1 MLEDV
6 LSALQN
12 FRHNKM
18 RTFLSLLGIII
29 GVSSV
34 VITMNLSRSL
44 EKSIA
49 LAFNDLN
56 NLMVSIWAT
65 DRRNAALLFN
75 DRYTETLKKRIPQI
89 KHVFAFNSFNAAA
102 MRGRLNAGTKD
113 CFGIEYGYIE
123 ANKWELEYGTLFTAS
138 DFVSGA
144 HKVIIGENI
153 ARGLFPEGSA
163 VGKKLT
169 LSVQNGR
176 NERLLFMCM
185 VVGVLKTQATSMG
198 QMQEYVLVPRS
209 FMAMQ
214 LGITRPF
221 SVDVQLYDTVQDF
234 QVIEDAIKAV
244 SDEYANRKNTV
255 RTWSAQS
262 MQKQIQS
269 SLTMIALVLSG
280 IAALSLLIGGI
291 GIMNIMLVT
300 VAERRQEIGI
310 RKAIGATTGA
320 ILSQFLT
327 ESAAISI
334 VGGAAGLGIGFLISL
349 AAIAPVLRQFS
360 GGDTIVVAFNMHGAL
375 IAFFISVCAGVF
387 FGFYPAWQAGK
398 LDPIKALEET

>member
-1 MLEDV
+1 MVEDI

-18 RTFLSLLGIII
+18 RTLLSLLGIII

-44 EKSIA
+44 EESIA
-49 LAFNDLN
+49 LVFKELSS
-56 NLMVSIWAT
+56 SIISVWPS
-65 DRRNAALLFN
+65 DRRNSALLFS
-75 DRYTETLKKRIPQI
+75 DRYVETLKKRIPQI
-89 KHVFAFNSFNAAA
+89 KHVFQFASFNAAA

-113 CFGIEYGYIE
+113 CYGIDYGYIE
-123 ANKWELEYGTLFTAS
+123 ANKWKLAYGTLFTVS
-138 DFVSGA
+138 DFMSGA

-153 ARGLFPEGSA
+153 ARGLFPEGGA
-163 VGKKLT
+163 VGKKIS

-176 NERLLFMCM
+176 NARLLFMCT
-185 VVGVLKTQATSMG
+185 VIGVLKTQDTPMG
-198 QMQEYVLVPRS
+198 QMQEYVLLPRS

-221 SVDVQLYDTVQDF
+221 SVDVQMYDTVTDF
-234 QVIEDAIKAV
+234 QAVEDAIKAV
-244 SDEYANRKNTV
+244 SDEYANSKNTIG
-255 RTWSAQS
+255 TWSAQS

-280 IAALSLLIGGI
+280 IAALSLLIGGV

-310 RKAIGATTGA
+310 RKAIGATTWA

-327 ESAAISI
+327 ESAVISI
-334 VGGAAGLGIGFLISL
+334 VGGAAGLGVGFLITL
-349 AAIAPVLRQFS
+349 VAVAPVLRQFS
-360 GGDTIVVAFNMHGAL
+360 GGDIIVVAFNMRGAL
-375 IAFFISVCAGVF
+375 TAFLISVGLGIF
-387 FGFYPAWQAGK
+387 FGFYPAWQAGT
-398 LDPIKALEET
+398 LDPIKALEDT